1 MANFM
6 HHQQQDQIGGFF
18 PNSVASQLP
27 GNNQMWPHN
36 PSSWQQNPS
45 DFHGN
50 HFFATT
56 QQPPSG
62 YPSSGEFQIP
72 TSTSSMTSPTKVKDE
87 KKPKK
92 KKRKRDTSPMTSS
105 RLKKMRRNKAND
117 RERNRMH
124 GLNDALEELR

>member
-18 PNSVASQLP
+18 PNSVATQLP

-36 PSSWQQNPS
+36 PTWQQNPS

-50 HFFATT
+50 HFFSTN
-56 QQPPSG
+56 QQPGS

-72 TSTSSMTSPTKVKDE
+72 TSTSSSMTSQTKVKDE